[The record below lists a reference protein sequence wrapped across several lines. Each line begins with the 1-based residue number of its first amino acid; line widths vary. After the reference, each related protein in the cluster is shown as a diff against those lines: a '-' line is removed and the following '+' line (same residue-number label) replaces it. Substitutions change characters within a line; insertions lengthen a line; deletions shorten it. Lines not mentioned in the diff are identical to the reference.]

1 MTISVRH
8 RLYIAW
14 DGANYTEETNYLIS
28 AQGDVRYVTPYS
40 SLVSGAGITDQ
51 MVLTLDNSTGRFSP
65 LNTSGALYANI
76 GSGGMYMR
84 PVRLDISINGGT
96 NYYRVFTGVLKLPGA
111 QSPTWQE
118 TSIVTLDARS
128 RDELLLNRRQSTPQ
142 STFAADVDALRTED
156 DIIESYIT
164 QTGNGFT
171 SGDLDLDTGMIQIPY
186 PWMDDESILE
196 EMWLIAAA
204 CGGRFFAAYDGT
216 FRYESMA
223 AWQIESAS
231 TTSQQTYGAT
241 GESSFQRVE
250 FRYDDTD
257 LYNEI
262 TIEASPRIIGGID
275 VIWESKSLTTVK
287 PGQTQTVTAKFDA
300 PAYSITGLEIA
311 ARDAAG
317 NNVTSSVTVTPTYY
331 AQRATL
337 SIANAGAQAAYLT
350 KLRILGR
357 PIVGAPDQEATK
369 TSATHGA
376 NSAYFSGRINRNR
389 RVSGNPYV
397 QTIQQAEMLAQRILD
412 LSEYPRLQFTL
423 MGCVGNPQRR
433 LGDRITIDHTAI
445 AGFITSTLEAY
456 IVGIR
461 WNLDNQ
467 GFTQDIE
474 SVQASSIFKHD
485 NDYFIVN
492 SHAANGTRKLF
503 Y

>member
-1 MTISVRH
+1 MTITVRH

-14 DGANYTEETNYLIS
+14 DGTNYTEETNNLIS

-76 GSGGMYMR
+76 SSGGMYMR
-84 PVRLDISINGGT
+84 PVRLDVSTNGGT

-142 STFAADVDALRTED
+142 ATFAADVDALRTED

-171 SGDLDLDTGMIQIPY
+171 SGDLDLDTGLIQIPY

-204 CGGRFFAAYDGT
+204 WGGRFFAAYDGT

-241 GESSFQRVE
+241 GESSFQQVE

-257 LYNEI
+257 LYTHFVYFLNLLCVFAQ
-262 TIEASPRIIGGID
+262 TFLID
-275 VIWESKSLTTVK
+275 SVFLFTH
-287 PGQTQTVTAKFDA
+287 QTF
-300 PAYSITGLEIA
+300 A
-311 ARDAAG
+311 A
-317 NNVTSSVTVTPTYY
+317 
-331 AQRATL
+331 
-337 SIANAGAQAAYLT
+337 
-350 KLRILGR
+350 
-357 PIVGAPDQEATK
+357 E
-369 TSATHGA
+369 
-376 NSAYFSGRINRNR
+376 F
-389 RVSGNPYV
+389 
-397 QTIQQAEMLAQRILD
+397 
-412 LSEYPRLQFTL
+412 
-423 MGCVGNPQRR
+423 
-433 LGDRITIDHTAI
+433 
-445 AGFITSTLEAY
+445 
-456 IVGIR
+456 
-461 WNLDNQ
+461 
-467 GFTQDIE
+467 
-474 SVQASSIFKHD
+474 
-485 NDYFIVN
+485 
-492 SHAANGTRKLF
+492 
-503 Y
+503 